1 MKSICATTGHS
12 TAQRAEFRIGTGC
25 DIDGQHDVST
35 SIKVLLFGRKAI
47 TADVLQWLACHDGFD
62 LLGVVTDSHLQ
73 GSPTASMAQRLN
85 VPILSHTQ
93 AESGLQSGSLR
104 PDLGVSILYWRKF
117 GASMLM
123 SDSACGLINFHPA
136 PLPDFKGCG
145 GYNFAI
151 LEQRRD
157 WASTAHYVDATIDTG
172 PIIDVQPVSMD
183 PAVETAVSLEQRT
196 LIVMADQVRL
206 VLERVRVARGRL
218 PTTPNIGGR
227 YITRAEML
235 AAMKVH
241 PEDDVSIKA
250 RAFFFPPYEG
260 AWIEVNGVRC
270 TLLTAAL
277 LRLLSPP
284 GTTSLLA
291 SRQPPSSGPV

>member
-1 MKSICATTGHS
+1 MS
-12 TAQRAEFRIGTGC
+12 
-25 DIDGQHDVST
+25 D
-35 SIKVLLFGRKAI
+35 SIKVLLFGRKSI
-47 TADVLQWLACHDGFD
+47 TAEVLEWLVDHDGFD

-73 GSPTASMAQRLN
+73 GSPTASAAQRRG
-85 VPILSHTQ
+85 VPVLSHAQT
-93 AESGLQSGSLR
+93 ETGLRDGSLQ

-123 SDSACGLINFHPA
+123 EASACGLINFHPA

-151 LEQRRD
+151 LEQRGD
-157 WASTAHYVDATIDTG
+157 WASTAHYVDASIDTG
-172 PIIDVQPVSMD
+172 PIIDIQHVSMD
-183 PAVETAVSLEQRT
+183 PAVETAASLERRT
-196 LIVMADQVRL
+196 LLAMGEQVRA
-206 VLERVRVARGRL
+206 VLERVCATRGRL

-227 YITRAEML
+227 YITRAEME
-235 AAMKVH
+235 AAKRVC

-270 TLLTAAL
+270 TLLTSDL
-277 LRLLSPP
+277 LRHLAPP
-284 GTTSLLA
+284 GTTSVFA
-291 SRQPPSSGPV
+291 SRQPPASGCG